1 MEIRDAAE
9 LSSTSAS
16 GGERAT
22 VTPLHPIRR
31 SDGLVAVDLWVLEP
45 GGKINVHK
53 HGEEHVIFV
62 ISGAVEVSG
71 SGASSSSA
79 RQNAVIYIGPGESHG
94 LRNSGSESARLLVST
109 PLLVRSDR
117 GLMTGNMPNSPSM
130 DERSSAESMIRERA
144 AERPASRARADDVG
158 RPEAAAQTTQPEET
172 DLPDIS
178 GLMKRGS
185 DLVGIQRPER
195 KRPPAPPV
203 EEQEPAV
210 EVDADDEDTE
220 DAPSNLMELFVAFE
234 GGTRDKPPGQGF
246 GSYMV
251 QAPGRKPVV
260 KHVEHGDNFTAQ
272 QSEYASLLAC
282 VEYIIERLGATG
294 RGPDGVQL
302 DIRSDSNTIVN
313 QLLGNERVKDAAL
326 RKRLDQALEL
336 LGRFADWRIEWH
348 DKSESVRLLGGG

>member
-9 LSSTSAS
+9 LGKTSVPS
-16 GGERAT
+16 GERAS

-31 SDGLVAVDLWVLEP
+31 SDGLVAVDLWELEP
-45 GGKINVHK
+45 GGNIGVHT

-62 ISGAVEVSG
+62 ISGSVEVSG
-71 SGASSSSA
+71 GGAVTSVA
-79 RQNAVIYIGPGESHG
+79 RQNAVIYIGAGESHG
-94 LRNSGSESARLLVST
+94 LLNAGNEPARLLVST
-109 PLLVRSDR
+109 PLLVRSER
-117 GLMTGNMPNSPSM
+117 SLMTGNLPKASSI
-130 DERSSAESMIRERA
+130 DEGSRPESMIRERP
-144 AERPASRARADDVG
+144 AERPAAKARDEEAR
-158 RPEAAAQTTQPEET
+158 RPEAQVRTAQTEET
-172 DLPDIS
+172 DVPDIS
-178 GLMKRGS
+178 SLMKRGS
-185 DLVGIQRPER
+185 DLVGVQRPER
-195 KRPPAPPV
+195 KRLPVLPV

-210 EVDADDEDTE
+210 EEAAEEEDAEE
-220 DAPSNLMELFVAFE
+220 APSNLMELFVAFE
-234 GGTRDKPPGQGF
+234 GGVRDKPPGQGY

-260 KHVEHGDNFTAQ
+260 KHVEHGDNFTVQ

-294 RGPDGVQL
+294 RGPEGVQL

-313 QLLGNERVKDAAL
+313 QLLGTERVKDAAL

>member
-16 GGERAT
+16 GGEGAT

-31 SDGLVAVDLWVLEP
+31 SDGLVAVDLWVVEP
-45 GGKINVHK
+45 GGKISVHK

-71 SGASSSSA
+71 GASSSVA

-94 LRNSGSESARLLVST
+94 LRNSGSEPARLLVST
-109 PLLVRSDR
+109 PLLVRSER
-117 GLMTGNMPNSPSM
+117 GLMAGNLSNSSSI
-130 DERSSAESMIRERA
+130 DKRLSAENMIRERP
-144 AERPASRARADDVG
+144 AERPASRSRDEDAE
-158 RPEAAAQTTQPEET
+158 RPEAPSRTVQPEET
-172 DLPDIS
+172 DVPDIS

-185 DLVGIQRPER
+185 DLVGVQRPER

-210 EVDADDEDTE
+210 EE
-220 DAPSNLMELFVAFE
+220 DAEGEDAEDSPSNLMELFVAFE
-234 GGTRDKPPGQGF
+234 GGIRDKPPGQGF

-272 QSEYASLLAC
+272 QSEYASLLEC

-294 RGPDGVQL
+294 RGADKVQL

-313 QLLGNERVKDAAL
+313 QLLGTEKVKDAAL

-348 DKSESVRLLGGG
+348 DKAESVRLLGG